1 MDGRCTKN
9 PRKNHQISYKSA
21 RPPVIQVHS
30 LKLTQSLKDRPSQ
43 KESRLP
49 TSNHQFSAQKS
60 RPTVHWW
67 KQEWTVRRPNTK
79 IPRCQPFNKKE
90 TIHFRGG
97 HHIHSLAAM
106 EEESAKAT
114 KALWPTNP
122 QNCYFLS
129 CSKLSKS
136 LLSSMG
142 SCVPVGFW
150 PRFVFSAAGH
160 RGLW

>member
-106 EEESAKAT
+106 EEESQKLQKHCDLQILKIVIFWAAQNFQKA
-114 KALWPTNP
+114 
-122 QNCYFLS
+122 CYLPWAVVFL
-129 CSKLSKS
+129 
-136 LLSSMG
+136 
-142 SCVPVGFW
+142 
-150 PRFVFSAAGH
+150 
-160 RGLW
+160 